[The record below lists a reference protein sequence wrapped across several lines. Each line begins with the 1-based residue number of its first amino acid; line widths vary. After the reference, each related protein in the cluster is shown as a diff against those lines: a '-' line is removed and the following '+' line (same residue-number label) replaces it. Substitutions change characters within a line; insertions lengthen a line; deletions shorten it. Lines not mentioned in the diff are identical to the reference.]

1 MRFKKLFRSI
11 RPDNVVAFRILFGG
25 IMLWEVYRYFSYGWI
40 HDYWIEP
47 IVNFKYGGFFW
58 LQPLAGDGMYYLF
71 CVLGA
76 LSLFIMVGFL
86 YRASTVLFFFLFT
99 YTFLLE
105 QGRYLNHFYLVV
117 LLSFLMM
124 FIPANRSFSVD
135 AWLFPKIRRNWIPA
149 WTLMLLRFQVGVVYF
164 FGGIAKINA
173 DWLSGSPMDLW
184 LPGTDFPL
192 AGQYFD
198 IPAVTLFISYSGL
211 LLDLLAFPLLM
222 IRKTR
227 PWMALAL
234 LLFHLSNDRLF
245 SIGIFPWFMI
255 GALVIFLPASWP
267 RQFWNYLKEMST
279 VRLKISV
286 VLTSLAGGF
295 LALFFHQAFHLVP
308 VLSGLLITP
317 VLFWDFHKNPAE
329 ENAAENLKNPHTSNL
344 TLAFLGVWA
353 FLQIVIPLR
362 HYTIPGNP
370 SWTEEGHRF
379 AWHMKLRSKSCN
391 QEFYIEDSETAQ
403 KKLLDIGEGP
413 LQTWQYHDMEG
424 RPQLIAQ
431 YAKMLSAAFDDRPI
445 YADVKC
451 SLNGGSWRQLIDPDV
466 DLSEVRFKDW
476 KRNDWIIAY

>member
-40 HDYWIEP
+40 YDYWIEP

-58 LQPLAGDGMYYLF
+58 VEPLAGEGMYYLF

-76 LSLFIMVGFL
+76 LSLFIIIGFL
-86 YRASTVLFFFLFT
+86 YRASTVLFFLLFT

-117 LLSFLMM
+117 LVSFLMM
-124 FIPANRSFSVD
+124 FIPAHRSFSVD
-135 AWLFPKIRRNWIPA
+135 AWLFPEIRRKWIPA
-149 WTLMLLRFQVGVVYF
+149 WTLLLLRFQVGIVYF
-164 FGGIAKINA
+164 FGGIAKLNA

-192 AGQYFD
+192 VGQYFE

-255 GALVIFLPASWP
+255 GALVIYLPPSWP
-267 RQFWNYLKEMST
+267 RQLWRYLKEMDSAWI
-279 VRLKISV
+279 KMSV
-286 VLTSLAGGF
+286 VLTSFAGGF
-295 LALFFHQAFHLVP
+295 FALFFHQAFHLVP
-308 VLSGLLITP
+308 LLSGLLIP
-317 VLFWDFHKNPAE
+317 PILFWDFHKNPPE
-329 ENAAENLKNPHTSNL
+329 ENAVENLRSYKFSNL

-353 FLQIVIPLR
+353 FFQIIIPLR
-362 HYTIPGNP
+362 HFVIPGNP

-379 AWHMKLRSKSCN
+379 AWHMKLRSKTCN
-391 QEFYIEDSETAQ
+391 QQFYIADSITSE
-403 KKLLDIGEGP
+403 KEPLDVDEGP
-413 LQTWQYHDMEG
+413 LQNWQYEDMVG

-431 YAKMLSAAFDDRPI
+431 YAKMVSTAFDGKPI

-451 SLNGGSWRQLIDPDV
+451 SLNGGAWRQLIDPDT
-466 DLSEVRFKDW
+466 DLTKVRFQDW
-476 KRNDWIIAY
+476 KRNDWITEF